1 MSFSKLL
8 IAGAA
13 CAFALSSCGI
23 GGIDAS
29 NCTEIADETMLLIQR
44 LIDDVD
50 EGFGGDHTVQE
61 FLDTGGDLPSV
72 QRFEAEADTI
82 DDLAAQL
89 GCTESEIRSMIDAR
103 VSELAAST
111 DLGRFI
117 IDAIRSG
124 GL

>member
-1 MSFSKLL
+1 MSARKLL
-8 IAGAA
+8 IAVVV
-13 CAFALSSCGI
+13 CALAVSSCGG

-29 NCTEIADETMLLIQR
+29 DCTDIADETMLLIQR

-50 EGFGGDHTVQE
+50 KGFGQGNTVQE
-61 FLDTGGDLPSV
+61 FVDSGGDLPSV

-82 DDLAAQL
+82 DDLAGEL
-89 GCTESEIRSMIDAR
+89 GCTESEIGAAIDAR
-103 VSELAAST
+103 VSELTAST

-117 IDAIRSG
+117 IDAIRAG

>member
-8 IAGAA
+8 VSSVA
-13 CAFALSSCGI
+13 CALALSSCG
-23 GGIDAS
+23 GGIDAA
-29 NCTEIADETMLLIQR
+29 NCTEIANETMLLIQR

-50 EGFGGDHTVQE
+50 EGFGDEHTVQE
-61 FLDTGGDLPSV
+61 FLAAGGDLPSV
-72 QRFEAEADTI
+72 QRFESEAETI
-82 DDLAAQL
+82 DELAAEL
-89 GCTESEIRSMIDAR
+89 GCTESEIGDAIGVR

>member
-1 MSFSKLL
+1 MGFNKLL
-8 IAGAA
+8 SAVVV
-13 CAFALSSCGI
+13 CTFALSSCG
-23 GGIDAS
+23 GDGIDAS

-50 EGFGGDHTVQE
+50 EGFGEDHTVQE
-61 FLDTGGDLPSV
+61 FLDAGGDLPSV

-82 DDLAAQL
+82 DDLTAEL
-89 GCTESEIRSMIDAR
+89 GCDESEIGAVIGAR